1 MQYQTGD
8 TKLNHKY
15 NMVCF
20 YLVSTLHRY
29 NHQKAQKT
37 LIVKKVLKPKL
48 IDRLVYLAAIVEPL
62 FSLPQAYLIY
72 HDKAAVS
79 VSILAWLGFESMTL
93 IWLWYGFVH
102 KEKMILIYQGLFFV
116 IDGAVLIGAIYYGGK
131 LY

>member
-1 MQYQTGD
+1 M
-8 TKLNHKY
+8 L
-15 NMVCF
+15 CLC
-20 YLVSTLHRY
+20 LVSTLHRY

-37 LIVKKVLKPKL
+37 LIVKKVFKPKL

-72 HDKAAVS
+72 HDKSAVS

-93 IWLWYGFVH
+93 IWLWYGIVH